1 MGYLLNLQLYFVI
14 DVDRV
19 IAASFA
25 NVDQLYLTLLLILH
39 TARNYSG
46 YYK

>member
-19 IAASFA
+19 IVASFA
-25 NVDQLYLTLLLILH
+25 NVDQLLTLLLILH